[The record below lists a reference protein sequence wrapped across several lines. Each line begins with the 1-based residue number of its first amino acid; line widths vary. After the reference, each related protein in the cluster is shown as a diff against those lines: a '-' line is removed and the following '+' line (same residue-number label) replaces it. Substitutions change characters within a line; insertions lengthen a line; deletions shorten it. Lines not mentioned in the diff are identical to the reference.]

1 MRTTFIMLFVAVGA
15 AGLAHAEGRSFDKT
29 VEADPKGTVE
39 ISNVSGRIDVT
50 GYDGKEV
57 IVHGDLGEGVDRVDV
72 DSSHGITT
80 IKVIIPSH
88 TFRSAS
94 ADLRIRVP
102 RDSELEVSGVSADV
116 SETDVQGG
124 LQLKTVSGDV
134 KADIFKGSSEI
145 KTVSG
150 DIVLRGRSDGAQ
162 LHVTSISGSIRLD
175 HGSADIEGSTVSG
188 DMHMRVDAT
197 HGVRVRTT
205 SGEVRFEGKLTRG
218 GAIEAESVSG
228 DVNLHAA
235 PDGGYD
241 YELSSFSGDITNC
254 MGQSAE
260 RVSKYGP
267 GKRLNGTEGQASDG
281 TRIRVK
287 TMSGDV
293 ELCDKN

>member
-1 MRTTFIMLFVAVGA
+1 MLCLGICVS
-15 AGLAHAEGRSFDKT
+15 GLAHASNRIFDRS

-39 ISNVSGRIDVT
+39 ISNVAGRIDVT

-57 IVHGDLGEGVDRVDV
+57 QVHGELGEGVERVDV
-72 DSSHGITT
+72 DSSRGITT
-80 IKVIIPSH
+80 VKVIVPSH
-88 TFRSAS
+88 TFHSAS

-102 RDSELEVSGVSADV
+102 RDSELEISGVSADV

-134 KADIFKGSSEI
+134 KADIFKGTSEI

-150 DIVLRGRSDGAQ
+150 DIVLRGRADGAQ
-162 LHVTSISGSIRLD
+162 LHVTSISGGIRLD

-188 DMHMRVDAT
+188 DLHMRVDAT
-197 HGVRVRTT
+197 HSVRVRTT
-205 SGEVRFEGKLTRG
+205 SGDVRIEGKLISG
-218 GAIEAESVSG
+218 GTIEAESVSG
-228 DVNLHAA
+228 DVNVRAA
-235 PDGGYD
+235 PDGGYE

-254 MGQSAE
+254 MGANAE

-267 GKRLNGTEGQASDG
+267 GKRLNGTEGTSSGA
-281 TRIRVK
+281 RIRVK